1 MKKALA
7 LLLSVVLVISSVTC
21 ALVFPAAAATGENLW
36 TDPTVGFTSTSSNCK
51 MTYVAKEEPYVS
63 SPSYKVDAPYWS
75 SFSLQL
81 PSNLSADKLYRLSFE
96 YMSLPNNANALSDYY
111 ISSMYLSK
119 DGTAYG
125 DKYMPSKTMMQSTM
139 SNKIWNTVEQ
149 EFFGADGEFRWQ
161 VNSLGTVWRMYFR
174 NISLVEVPVYTVD
187 VEGGTA
193 DASKAKVGSTVT
205 LSFDAANNTKLFKE
219 WQVVSGDV
227 TLADATA
234 ETTTFT
240 MPEEDVEIKAIYEIN
255 CWPSITT
262 ADIVNC
268 AGATLTYP
276 RLRKDF
282 DTAARMAVLQDV
294 HYQSF
299 YIKMPALKA
308 NTMYRLSMGYSYSAS
323 DGKLTGMRVLNQT
336 QMDAMLAD
344 SNKNFPTEYTAIMFG
359 SGTSSEVTT
368 KEFVTDDSTAY
379 YLAVRSTVNGT
390 DSNADLSLVNLSL
403 VEVAAHTISVTG
415 GTASAS
421 KAGAGTTV
429 TITADS
435 VAGKVFAGWQIV
447 SGNIVL
453 ADATS
458 ATTTFTMPEEPVE
471 VKAIFKENLWSESK
485 QFSVLTD
492 YWTTSITESNGV
504 VTFNSPQYYQK
515 FYFTLPELEKNATYR
530 IALNATLYNQDLSQ
544 VALESAAIATG
555 AQVATAAQWGSW
567 SGNGISILPQA
578 TISGNNYSYA
588 IDSEFQTGDQTQY
601 YIGFSTKHVTSIK
614 MTDFVLTKVASAVLP
629 EYSSE
634 AARVEAVEGYSLET
648 AAIGS
653 ELKFTVVKDDGVTV
667 TVTYAGDTVTP
678 DQNGVYTVLV
688 QEDATLGVTT
698 SGQSAAQTHA
708 PGVGLKGEDLTQYD
722 SDVYSNPVWTG
733 DTVYQEA
740 VMFYN
745 TTDGYVKTE
754 KSLLYPID
762 DVISVRSY
770 DLKTWYVKGVDFDIN
785 AAGQLVWLESG
796 KLPIYTGAF
805 TTAQVEGEA
814 SAYYTTDA
822 ANGLLL
828 MNDKTHEEHT
838 VYVTYQHTDTW
849 GAKGYSGE
857 TPDNQG
863 YDMGRFYEKLAANEE
878 IDVLVYGDSVGTGCS
893 STGADMNY
901 DRFALDGTFIPRA
914 TYGWGIQAPTFFEQA
929 TAALI
934 QKANSQ
940 SAVNYY
946 NLAYGG
952 KDSSWGKASLAD
964 RVGYMN
970 AHYGEGVVNPDLI
983 YVIFAGNDAWNTAAN
998 YKANMQSI
1006 VSQLKEFYP
1015 NANIILVSGKVNNQ
1029 RTWLYD
1035 LDNTGIYRPSTHA
1048 STQNNSR
1055 AQEQALVEIADA
1067 NANCIV
1073 AKATSVWE
1081 DIVTSKDE
1089 EDYLSNNIN
1098 HANDFWAMVTAQI
1111 IVAAAEEKA
1120 DAAAGLSTAYDSKA
1134 AIRAEGS
1141 TDGTIDKNG
1150 LRIYNEVKTEWLNNS
1165 EITEFGSIAIRKN
1178 YLNALYNKGKIS
1190 STALTLENLAS
1201 YIGKGVGVGVS
1212 YSKGQDISTLWKTT
1226 DGTMVFTSYLTGIEA
1241 TNFDEDYWIVA
1252 YAKDENGKTYYSDIA
1267 EVCVYEVAEAIDAAA
1282 TAGEDVPEIDQKAF
1296 NTFVTANLEEYKA
1309 WYKALYGEEP
1319 TRTEFDITE

>member
-21 ALVFPAAAATGENLW
+21 ALVFPAAATTGENLW
-36 TDPTVGFTSTSSNCK
+36 TDPTVGFTCSSSDPKSDLSAITSD
-51 MTYVAKEEPYVS
+51 PYVS
-63 SPSYKVDAPYWS
+63 EPCYRVSYCYYCNF
-75 SFSLQL
+75 SFQL
-81 PSNLSADKLYRLSFE
+81 PSNLSPDKLYRISFDYSFFPE
-96 YMSLPNNANALSDYY
+96 QSTAVSNGSDKVNA
-111 ISSMYLSK
+111 MYLRAQNAET
-119 DGTAYG
+119 GAYTAYG
-125 DKYMPSKTMMQSTM
+125 DKFIASATK
-139 SNKIWNTVEQ
+139 VELGWETIEY
-149 EFFGADGEFRWQ
+149 EFT
-161 VNSLGTVWRMYFR
+161 GTTDQLYLYVDTQYIYHSYFR
-174 NISLVEVPVYTVD
+174 NFSLVEVPAYDITVTD
-187 VEGGTA
+187 GTA
-193 DASKAKVGSTVT
+193 DATKAKAGSTVT
-205 LSFDAANNTKLFKE
+205 LSFDNSNNTKVFQKWE
-219 WQVVSGDV
+219 VVSGDV

-240 MPEEDVEIKAIYEIN
+240 MPEEDVEIKAVGVPNLWSGFSTASYTGTNSCTLTGPDTSGVYSVSGQMWYATHKFALPTLEAGKLYSLRFDYNIRQGTNGSKAISSLKLSNIGTILGETATNQTWQTVKYDFTGISEQIYLTLATNHADIIKLRNFSLIEVPTYDIAVTN
-255 CWPSITT
+255 GT
-262 ADIVNC
+262 AD
-268 AGATLTYP
+268 AT
-276 RLRKDF
+276 
-282 DTAARMAVLQDV
+282 
-294 HYQSF
+294 
-299 YIKMPALKA
+299 KA
-308 NTMYRLSMGYSYSAS
+308 
-323 DGKLTGMRVLNQT
+323 K
-336 QMDAMLAD
+336 
-344 SNKNFPTEYTAIMFG
+344 
-359 SGTSSEVTT
+359 
-368 KEFVTDDSTAY
+368 
-379 YLAVRSTVNGT
+379 
-390 DSNADLSLVNLSL
+390 
-403 VEVAAHTISVTG
+403 
-415 GTASAS
+415 
-421 KAGAGTTV
+421 AGTTV

-435 VAGKVFAGWQIV
+435 VAGKVFAGWQV
-447 SGNIVL
+447 LSGNIVL

-838 VYVTYQHTDTW
+838 VYVTYRYTDTW
-849 GAKGYSGE
+849 GENGYSGE

-863 YDMGRFYEKLAANEE
+863 YDMGSFYEKLAANEE

-914 TYGWGIQAPTFFEQA
+914 TSGWGVQAPTFFEQA

-1006 VSQLKEFYP
+1006 VSQFKELYP
-1015 NANIILVSGKVNNQ
+1015 NATIILVSGKVNNQ

-1035 LDNTGIYRPSTHA
+1035 LDNTGISRPSTHA
-1048 STQNNSR
+1048 SLQNNSR

-1111 IVAAAEEKA
+1111 IVAAAEEKV